1 MQGAQDQSSRQIC
14 KSPNQSGLCR
24 IINKGQLTISSV
36 AVAEVDDVV
45 DGAVDDLKQVV
56 DADEDGEPLNNEK
69 ETVVSESSGPQA
81 LT

>member
-1 MQGAQDQSSRQIC
+1 MQGAQDQSSCQIY
-14 KSPNQSGLCR
+14 KSPNQSGPCR
-24 IINKGQLTISSV
+24 IINKGYLTISSV

-56 DADEDGEPLNNEK
+56 DADEDGEPLSNEQG
-69 ETVVSESSGPQA
+69 TFVSDSSGPQA